1 MPRFEAERLQDLDEV
16 FRWYELQL
24 LLLNEVDRQLPQ
36 LLSGDFIPEIY
47 RDESLDELRK
57 QFASARKH
65 LRYAAM
71 LHLLTTAEALLR
83 LDFEHLS
90 KRKTKPVIFRRFRKI
105 GRERGEK
112 IRLEED
118 ILDTWIEV
126 YPETA
131 RSIREFKGVV
141 PLRDWLAHGRTGIQR
156 SAGLSTKWGTF
167 LILHPKCCIR
177 CRMRADEIPW
187 TDSGKRPQSR

>member
-16 FRWYELQL
+16 FGWYELQL

-47 RDESLDELRK
+47 RDESLGELRK

-83 LDFEHLS
+83 LKFEHLS
-90 KRKTKPVIFRRFRKI
+90 KRKTKPAIFRQFRKI

-141 PLRDWLAHGRTGIQR
+141 PLRDWLAHGRYWNPKIGRPKYEVGDVFDIASEMLHQMQD
-156 SAGLSTKWGTF
+156 AG
-167 LILHPKCCIR
+167 
-177 CRMRADEIPW
+177 
-187 TDSGKRPQSR
+187 